1 MKTTDTKTS
10 GFTLIELLVVIA
22 IIAILAALLLPALS
36 RAKSKAHAVQCLS
49 NLKQWGVIFIIYADD
64 NNGSFSSG
72 IDPIIPRGEWLQSLQ
87 ASYKSRPNI
96 LLCPVASMQRQDVSG
111 AEVRVPFYD
120 PTAAENGGPTTAH
133 NSKVDDPTYPGK
145 KLLGGYGANDW
156 IYNTPGD
163 TLQGRPTA
171 NNWRKI
177 DAPSR
182 PCDTPLM
189 GDAMWRGGGPDV
201 LNKRP
206 QFNGQ
211 WLSSSEEFMHFAMH
225 RHGKGIQLV
234 FFDGGARFKNAR
246 ALWTL
251 PWHRRF
257 DVNYAAAQGAVF
269 FPEWMR

>member
-72 IDPIIPRGEWLQSLQ
+72 IDPSIPRGEWLQSLQ

-189 GDAMWRGGGPDV
+189 GDAMWRGGGPDEI
-201 LNKRP
+201 
-206 QFNGQ
+206 G
-211 WLSSSEEFMHFAMH
+211 
-225 RHGKGIQLV
+225 
-234 FFDGGARFKNAR
+234 R
-246 ALWTL
+246 A
-251 PWHRRF
+251 H
-257 DVNYAAAQGAVF
+257 V
-269 FPEWMR
+269 